1 MAPDGQQRSTR
12 VLFGIVGVYALLI
25 TGWAI
30 PTVRDLIDK
39 FFGPN
44 EAQLVLVSD
53 TPLLR
58 VRVTYDERE
67 VLPRPNW
74 GPGAAPTYA
83 TFTPLRTRAFEPTL
97 SVSWETNEGRA
108 SVSRT
113 MRQTDHRR
121 CLYVLRI
128 DAAGRA
134 LPPEPTDAHSPFWW
148 TCHFE

>member
-1 MAPDGQQRSTR
+1 MSSDRQQGATR
-12 VLFGIVGVYALLI
+12 VLLGVVGACALLV
-25 TGWAI
+25 TGLVI
-30 PTVRDLIDK
+30 PSVRDLIDE

-53 TPLLR
+53 TPPLR
-58 VRVTYDERE
+58 VRVTYDDGE
-67 VLPRPNW
+67 VVPRPNW

-83 TFTPLRTRAFEPTL
+83 TFAPLRTRAFEPTL
-97 SVSWETNEGRA
+97 SVLWETSEGRA

-134 LPPEPTDAHSPFWW
+134 LPPEPTDARSPFWW

>member
-1 MAPDGQQRSTR
+1 MSYDRRQRATY
-12 VLFGIVGVYALLI
+12 VLLGIVGTYALFV
-25 TGWAI
+25 TGLAI
-30 PTVRDLIDK
+30 PSVRDLLDE

-58 VRVTYDERE
+58 VRVTYADHE
-67 VLPRPNW
+67 VMPQPNW
-74 GPGAAPTYA
+74 GSGAAPTYA
-83 TFTPLRTRAFEPTL
+83 TFAPLRTRAFEPTL
-97 SVSWETNEGRA
+97 SVSWETSESRA

-113 MRQTDHRR
+113 MPQSDHRR

-128 DAAGRA
+128 DAAGHA